1 SAFPLSVLGGVL
13 NQSERAQISNT
24 PAVNNLSTERHLVI
38 ALQVAVTIRVTVS
51 DVLQADGLLNAPAD
65 GREVAHDS
73 REIVV
78 LLGNVLRGHSAR
90 DSNRM
95 PVQLGHARET
105 NVRVNPDALL
115 GAGGAERLQETG
127 IGGDTRGDLPILQE
141 GRVGGLQNLPRLERR
156 VQLDR
161 VGRIHE
167 RLALHSRRASASQR
181 VDAVNDTEVQRTS
194 QRRLDRVQNLLK
206 NTELVILIR
215 PLKLVSNANGL
226 LELER
231 LESLNRR
238 GKVRTGLVLA
248 LTNILGLARVKN
260 NSLAL
265 PELHRDLT
273 RQLRNNGRLLDLLQ
287 PRSEILVRDRQITG
301 IK

>member
-1 SAFPLSVLGGVL
+1 VLGGVL

-24 PAVNNLSTERHLVI
+24 PAVNNLSTERNLVI

-51 DVLQADGLLNAPAD
+51 DVLQADGLLHTPAD
-65 GREVAHDS
+65 SREVAHDS
-73 REIVV
+73 SKIIV
-78 LLGNVLRGHSAR
+78 LLGNVLCGHSAR

-105 NVRVNPDALL
+105 NVRVNPDAFLD
-115 GAGGAERLQETG
+115 AGGAERLHEPG
-127 IGGDTRGDLPILQE
+127 IGRDTRGNLTGIQE
-141 GRVGGLQNLPRLERR
+141 RRVGGHRKLARTESR

-167 RLALHSRRASASQR
+167 RLALHSRRAVARVR

-238 GKVRTGLVLA
+238 G
-248 LTNILGLARVKN
+248 
-260 NSLAL
+260 
-265 PELHRDLT
+265 
-273 RQLRNNGRLLDLLQ
+273 
-287 PRSEILVRDRQITG
+287 
-301 IK
+301 